1 MASRTARAAVI
12 LFGLAN
18 LALALGFNL
27 RQGWAISLWPWP
39 LRPLDSILLSSFL
52 ASASAVILWLG
63 GTSEWGAAAGA
74 TMNVGLMDAG
84 AAVYLFCAWRD
95 AGAPGLLDRAA
106 VFALFAIL
114 NAVALVW
121 SVRHPIRDAR
131 PMKTPLRVCFA
142 LFSGVLLF
150 AAIQLL
156 RRAPT
161 IFPWAL
167 RPENSTMYGLLF
179 LGSFVYFLYG
189 FLRPSWHNARGQLLA
204 FLVYDLVL
212 IPPYAKHFE
221 HVAPAHLTSL
231 RIYMAVMLFSA
242 FVAVYYLFVDATTR
256 PWFSEPSQA
265 TDSLAALPQ

>member
-1 MASRTARAAVI
+1 MSSRTAPAAVI

-18 LALALGFNL
+18 LALALAFNL

-39 LRPLDSILLSSFL
+39 LRPLDSTLLSSFL
-52 ASASAVILWLG
+52 ASASAVIIWLG
-63 GTSEWGAAAGA
+63 ATGEWGAAAGA

-84 AAVYLFCAWRD
+84 AAVYLFCAWRH
-95 AGAPGLLDRAA
+95 AQTPGLIGRAA
-106 VFALFAIL
+106 MFALFATI
-114 NAVALVW
+114 NAAALVW
-121 SVRHPIRDAR
+121 SLRHPIRDVR
-131 PMKTPLRVCFA
+131 PMKAPLRVWFA
-142 LFSGVLLF
+142 LFSSVLLF
-150 AAIQLL
+150 AAVQLL
-156 RRAPT
+156 RRTPT

-179 LGSFVYFLYG
+179 LGSSVYFLYG

-231 RIYMAVMLFSA
+231 CVYMAVMLLSA
-242 FVAVYYLFVDATTR
+242 IVAVYYLSGSPIDITR
-256 PWFSEPSQA
+256 RAKARRGPRA
-265 TDSLAALPQ
+265 R